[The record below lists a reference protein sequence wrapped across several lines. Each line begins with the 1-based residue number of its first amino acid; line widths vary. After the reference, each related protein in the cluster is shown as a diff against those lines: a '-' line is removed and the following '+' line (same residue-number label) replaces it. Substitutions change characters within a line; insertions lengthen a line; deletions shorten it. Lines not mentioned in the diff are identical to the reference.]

1 MKKVIFI
8 GATMLLGM
16 MMVCTSVDAQTRKE
30 KKAAKAEAYKNEQ
43 RRIQEEKELIHQVRM
58 DSIANAKKEREK
70 AEAKREAEARAKEV
84 SVEMPCTGDKYF
96 STNEILRASANRQ
109 SQSKDVAKR
118 MATTSALNELAS
130 KIAVTVKSLA
140 KDYLKSVSIDM
151 DESLGQVYESMTK
164 QIVNQRINSY
174 KTICEKYTSSYNA
187 NNKKIINC
195 YICVEVSKDDVLK
208 PIYEEIQANAKTKLE
223 IDYEKF
229 SAEFE
234 KEFAE
239 NERDSDDE

>member
-1 MKKVIFI
+1 MKKMVLI
-8 GATMLLGM
+8 GAAMLLGM
-16 MMVCTSVDAQTRKE
+16 MMMVCTNVDAQTRKE
-30 KKAAKAEAYKNEQ
+30 KKAAKSEAFRNDQ
-43 RRIQEEKELIHQVRM
+43 RRQQEEKELIHQVRM
-58 DSIANAKKEREK
+58 DSIANAKKERER
-70 AEAKREAEARAKEV
+70 AEAEARREARAKEV
-84 SVEMPCTGDKYF
+84 AFEMPCTGDSYA

-130 KIAVTVKSLA
+130 KISVTIKSVA
-140 KDYLKSVSIDM
+140 KDYLKSVSVDM

-164 QIVNQRINSY
+164 QVVNKNINSY

-208 PIYEEIQANAKTKLE
+208 PIYEEMQANAKTKLE

-234 KEFAE
+234 EEFAKQE
-239 NERDSDDE
+239 E

>member
-1 MKKVIFI
+1 
-8 GATMLLGM
+8 MLLGM
-16 MMVCTSVDAQTRKE
+16 MMVCTTVDAQSRKE
-30 KKAAKAEAYKNEQ
+30 KRAAKSEAYKNEQ

-70 AEAKREAEARAKEV
+70 AEAEAKREARAKEV
-84 SVEMPCTGDKYF
+84 ALEMPCTGEKYF

-118 MATTSALNELAS
+118 MATTSALNNLAA
-130 KIAVTVKSLA
+130 KISVSIKSVA
-140 KDYLKSVSIDM
+140 KDYLKSVSVDM

-164 QIVNQRINSY
+164 QVVNQNFDSY
-174 KTICEKYTSSYNA
+174 KTLCEKYTSSYNA

-208 PIYEEIQANAKTKLE
+208 PIYEEMQANAKTKLE

-234 KEFAE
+234 KEFVE
-239 NERDSDDE
+239 NEKEGDDE